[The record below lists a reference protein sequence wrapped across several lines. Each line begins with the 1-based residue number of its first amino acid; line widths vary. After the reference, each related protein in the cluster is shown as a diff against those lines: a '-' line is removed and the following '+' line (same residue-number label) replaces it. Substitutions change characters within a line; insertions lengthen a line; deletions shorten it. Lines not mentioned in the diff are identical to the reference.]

1 MNIGMAGLVGHL
13 IDTVAGLN
21 GGRAEKVAEGV
32 GRNRIRIAVE
42 DPIDLPTGQGA
53 APAAEEQ
60 VRLLVSDRF
69 FRYSLTALTTLSPIK
84 TTLVLSPLP
93 QRTVIS
99 LAVRDTS
106 SGVSAK
112 HSLIRSPV

>member
-21 GGRAEKVAEGV
+21 GGRTEKVAEGV

-60 VRLLVSDRF
+60 VRAAGIRPVLQVLPDSVDHLIPDKGHPGLIPFTAANRDFLDRQGHIF
-69 FRYSLTALTTLSPIK
+69 WGER
-84 TTLVLSPLP
+84 
-93 QRTVIS
+93 
-99 LAVRDTS
+99 
-106 SGVSAK
+106 
-112 HSLIRSPV
+112 